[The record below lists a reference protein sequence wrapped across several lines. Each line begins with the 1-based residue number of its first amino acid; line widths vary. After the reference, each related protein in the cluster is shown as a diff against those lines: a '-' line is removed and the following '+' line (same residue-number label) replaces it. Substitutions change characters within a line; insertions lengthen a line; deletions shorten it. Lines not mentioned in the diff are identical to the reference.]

1 LKKLFAIG
9 DIHGRADKL
18 DEIMSR
24 IEINPEHDTLV
35 FIGDYIDRGPDS
47 KGVINSLINIQKK
60 FKNAICL
67 LGNHEQMLLDYHL
80 HRKNEEVFF
89 MNGGN
94 VTAFSYGLIRTDA
107 GVRIDIPED
116 HIAFF
121 QSLRPYYETD
131 RFIFVH
137 AGLKPGIPL
146 AEQKKKDLLWIRD
159 EFINDRSVLE
169 KIVVFGH
176 TPVAKPLVEQY
187 KIGIDTGAA
196 YGGKLTCV
204 ELTQMKF
211 YQI

>member
-1 LKKLFAIG
+1 
-9 DIHGRADKL
+9 
-18 DEIMSR
+18 MSR
-24 IEINPEHDTLV
+24 IEINPERDTLV

-47 KGVINSLINIQKK
+47 KGVINSLINIQNKIK
-60 FKNAICL
+60 HVICL

-80 HRKNEEVFF
+80 HRKNEEMFF

-131 RFIFVH
+131 KFIFVH
-137 AGLKPGIPL
+137 AGLRPGIPL

-176 TPVAKPLVEQY
+176 TPVTKPLVEQY